1 MVREWHREGGSL
13 LRRCGMYGT
22 MVRVGGWRSHGGI
35 SGKKEIGFQG
45 EREVSDAGHGAC
57 SSFLAG

>member
-1 MVREWHREGGSL
+1 
-13 LRRCGMYGT
+13 MYGT

-35 SGKKEIGFQG
+35 SGKKEIGFWG
-45 EREVSDAGHGAC
+45 EREVSDAGHGVC